1 MYVKYLFINEISHNG
16 INDEIIKYTFLI
28 CDIVIKIK
36 HIKYV
41 LKFMIQRRRE
51 QSETRSII

>member
-41 LKFMIQRRRE
+41 LKFMI
-51 QSETRSII
+51 